1 MVGSI
6 VAICIA
12 ADVTGLPVNKCY
24 MNEGEKFQSQ
34 EICEAWAYRTEK
46 VLFVDLTKEYDQPI
60 VVTIVCRAEKTGT

>member
-1 MVGSI
+1 MIGSI

-24 MNEGEKFQSQ
+24 MNPGEKFQSH
-34 EICEAWAYRTEK
+34 ELCEAWAYRMEK
-46 VLFVDLTKEYDQPI
+46 TLFINLTNEYNLPV